1 MSHYKTLSKRGL
13 ALVLA
18 LVMLFTL
25 LPVSALAEESENGI
39 NPQVET
45 SQDAGINSFDALA
58 TAVKGAS
65 DVQQTVITLSDS
77 FEASDSIIIGY
88 KNIVLDLNGQTITTT
103 SSKSLF
109 IINNPAG
116 LLTIKDSV
124 GGGTVV
130 CNKSS
135 ANLIDVFAGTFVLE
149 SGELKAH
156 ADNTIA
162 VYIASSSDSNAIITG
177 GRITAD
183 NGDAAIL
190 DRKSVV

>member
-1 MSHYKTLSKRGL
+1 
-13 ALVLA
+13 
-18 LVMLFTL
+18 MLFR
-25 LPVSALAEESENGI
+25 S
-39 NPQVET
+39 
-45 SQDAGINSFDALA
+45 DALA

-190 DRKSVV
+190 NGNSCTIEGGDISGKINLVDGFSTKIGRASCRERVCLYV